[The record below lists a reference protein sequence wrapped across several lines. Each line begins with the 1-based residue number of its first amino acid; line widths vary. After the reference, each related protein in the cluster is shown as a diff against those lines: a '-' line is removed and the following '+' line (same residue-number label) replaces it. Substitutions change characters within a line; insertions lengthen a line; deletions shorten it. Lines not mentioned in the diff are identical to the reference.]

1 MFLGLWLLCRPFK
14 FSGLVRLAFAR
25 LEVMASKYSVVATR
39 EVKATAGKVHDL
51 LVNLGRTEEWNPY
64 VEMDPA
70 IKSEMSD
77 QKIGVGAWYSYE
89 SKRVGNGR
97 LEITHVAPTVITLE
111 IKFFNKGKVDVGQT
125 RYMISPGSSADSVT
139 VTWEMTGEHAGIR
152 KLMWPIMNGVLTKA
166 FNRGLE
172 KLAALV
178 E

>member
-1 MFLGLWLLCRPFK
+1 
-14 FSGLVRLAFAR
+14 
-25 LEVMASKYSVVATR
+25 MASKYSVVATR
-39 EVKATAGKVHDL
+39 EVKASAGKVHDL
-51 LVNLGRTEEWNPY
+51 LVNVGRTEEWNPY

-77 QKIGVGAWYSYE
+77 QKIGVGAWYKYE

-97 LEITHVAPTVITLE
+97 LELLSETPSLIVFKLE
-111 IKFFNKGKVDVGQT
+111 FFNKVTEVAST
-125 RYMISPGSSADSVT
+125 RYMISPGSQDGTVT
-139 VTWEMTGEHAGIR
+139 VTWEMSGEHKGLQ

>member
-1 MFLGLWLLCRPFK
+1 
-14 FSGLVRLAFAR
+14 
-25 LEVMASKYSVVATR
+25 MASKYSVVATR
-39 EVKATAGKVHDL
+39 EVKTTPGKVHDL
-51 LVNLGRTEEWNPY
+51 LVNMGRIEEWNPY

-70 IKSEMSD
+70 IKSELSD

-125 RYMISPGSSADSVT
+125 RYMISPGASADSVT
-139 VTWEMTGEHAGIR
+139 VTWEMTGEHAGFR
-152 KLMWPIMNGVLTKA
+152 KLLWPIMNGVLGKA
-166 FNRGLE
+166 FDRGLE
-172 KLAALV
+172 KLATLV

>member
-1 MFLGLWLLCRPFK
+1 
-14 FSGLVRLAFAR
+14 
-25 LEVMASKYSVVATR
+25 
-39 EVKATAGKVHDL
+39 VHDL

-70 IKSEMSD
+70 LKSEFSD
-77 QKIGVGAWYSYE
+77 QKIGVGAWYKYE
-89 SKRVGNGR
+89 SNKVGNGR

-125 RYMISPGSSADSVT
+125 RYMISPGSTPDSVT
-139 VTWEMTGEHAGIR
+139 VTWEMTGEHAGFR
-152 KLMWPIMNGVLTKA
+152 KLLWPIMNGVLTKA

>member
-1 MFLGLWLLCRPFK
+1 
-14 FSGLVRLAFAR
+14 
-25 LEVMASKYSVVATR
+25 MASKYSVIATR
-39 EVKATAGKVHDL
+39 EIKSTAGKVHDL

-70 IKSEMSD
+70 LKSEFSD
-77 QKIGVGAWYSYE
+77 QKIGVGAWYKYE
-89 SKRVGNGR
+89 SNKVGNGR
-97 LEITHVAPTVITLE
+97 MELTSADATVVTFKLEFI
-111 IKFFNKGKVDVGQT
+111 GKKKTDIAST
-125 RYMISPGSSADSVT
+125 RYMISPGSSSETVT